1 MTQKFLFSQRFDD
14 AFLVHEQEQVSQEP
28 LVVEEIPEDTGPIL
42 MHSDEDLQLA
52 KTLAFEEGREQGYQE
67 AQAQFEAKYSAAL
80 EKLADQITGIMLM
93 HDHLIQAMESTAA
106 EISLSIAKIFLH
118 KIPAPVYQKQLRQM
132 IADFCA
138 AHRDS
143 QGMLRITCHP
153 QDKPIAQDVL
163 AKRSEMLGKIDV
175 AEDGALTPG
184 DVHMSWGE
192 GFVTFSQSTLRE
204 HITTFFQTH
213 QPSPKGD

>member
-80 EKLADQITGIMLM
+80 EKLADQIT
-93 HDHLIQAMESTAA
+93 AA
-106 EISLSIAKIFLH
+106 NYF
-118 KIPAPVYQKQLRQM
+118 
-132 IADFCA
+132 
-138 AHRDS
+138 
-143 QGMLRITCHP
+143 
-153 QDKPIAQDVL
+153 
-163 AKRSEMLGKIDV
+163 
-175 AEDGALTPG
+175 
-184 DVHMSWGE
+184 
-192 GFVTFSQSTLRE
+192 
-204 HITTFFQTH
+204 
-213 QPSPKGD
+213 